1 MRYLSR
7 FPVKLLTI
15 AVFAA
20 AMFCLT
26 AATTAK
32 PRQLKFIEGARD
44 VVYFVPQFSE
54 FKEISSADLYFLKK
68 TLDRAAKE
76 KVKAVIFELDTPGGR
91 IDVALKYVSVLA
103 KSKVPVI
110 AYLNPQGISAGMIIA
125 IAADRIAINPDG
137 VIGDAMPIQMGP
149 GGIKPITDDQQRM
162 EREQQLIAERK
173 SKQQTDKTDKK
184 TGEKKQAS
192 DKAEKPDKDQKSD
205 KTDSSKEEKKTKD
218 GDKDRNLFERLLK
231 QLKDPK
237 ESELAKQK
245 FLTVFFKVL
254 QALAEKNGRPVRVI
268 RAMADP
274 YQKLTVERD
283 GIKHTRISPL
293 TLTAREAKK
302 LGVVDYICDNR
313 IELLNKLN
321 MSNCKLE
328 VIEKSA
334 TDQLISFLSHPAIAG
349 ILIVLGIV
357 GIYVEIKTP
366 GFGVPGILGVT
377 ALTLFFLGHV
387 GSGASEWGPIVIF
400 FVGLVL
406 LLLEIFVIPGF
417 GIVGVL
423 GIGCIVISF
432 FAAFGFE
439 NIETATYTIG
449 SALGVALAIII
460 FLTVYV
466 LPKSPLFKWIK
477 LETTQKSERGFSAH
491 ADANKELLHKHG
503 IAHSMLRPVGIAIID
518 GKRLEVTT
526 EGDFINKGDE
536 IEVTEV
542 TPFKIIVEKVNNA

>member
-1 MRYLSR
+1 MKYFRN
-7 FPVKLLTI
+7 FPIKLLAF
-15 AVFAA
+15 AVFVTSLLL
-20 AMFCLT
+20 MT

-32 PRQLKFIEGARD
+32 PRKLKFSEDAKD
-44 VVYFVPQFSE
+44 VVYYIPQFSD
-54 FKEISSADLYFLKK
+54 FQQISSADLYFLKK
-68 TLDRAAKE
+68 TLKRAAE
-76 KVKAVIFELDTPGGR
+76 ENAKAVIFELDTPGGS
-91 IDVALKYVSVLA
+91 IEVALKYVSVLA

-125 IAADRIAINPDG
+125 IAANRIAINPDG

-149 GGIKPITDDQQRM
+149 GGIKPITDDQQRQ
-162 EREQQLIAERK
+162 ERERQEM
-173 SKQQTDKTDKK
+173 
-184 TGEKKQAS
+184 AS
-192 DKAEKPDKDQKSD
+192 RKAEKKAEEAKKTPSDKDKKIAEKDKKSD
-205 KTDSSKEEKKTKD
+205 KNGEEKEEKKPTKKQN
-218 GDKDRNLFERLLK
+218 GDMLEKIIK
-231 QLKDPK
+231 QFKAPK

-254 QALAEKNGRPVRVI
+254 QSLAEKNDRPVRVI

-283 GIKHTRISPL
+283 GIKHTKISPL

-302 LGVVDYICDNR
+302 LGVVDYICSTR
-313 IELLNKLN
+313 SELLSKLGLG
-321 MSNCKLE
+321 NCKLE

-349 ILIVLGIV
+349 ILIVLGLV
-357 GIYVEIKTP
+357 GIYIEIKTP

-439 NIETATYTIG
+439 NVETATYTIG
-449 SALGVALAIII
+449 SALGATLFIII

-477 LETTQKSERGFSAH
+477 LETTQKSERGFSSH
-491 ADANKELLHKHG
+491 AVANKDLLHKHG
-503 IAHSMLRPVGIAIID
+503 VAHSMLRPVGIAIID
-518 GKRLEVTT
+518 EKRLEVTT

-536 IEVTEV
+536 VEVVEV
-542 TPFKIIVEKVNNA
+542 TPFKIIVKKVNNA